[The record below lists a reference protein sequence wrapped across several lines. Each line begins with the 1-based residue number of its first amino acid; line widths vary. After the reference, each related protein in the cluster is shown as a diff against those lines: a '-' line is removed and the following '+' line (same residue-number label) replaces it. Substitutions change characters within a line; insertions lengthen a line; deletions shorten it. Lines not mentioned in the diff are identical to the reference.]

1 MNTPED
7 ELHQVSAKAV
17 TAFLGAFK
25 MDALPISVG
34 QINQGIICVVL
45 YWVVGVSMNSSFVF
59 LPSTADS
66 SIIEPWCQN

>member
-25 MDALPISVG
+25 MDALPISAG
-34 QINQGIICVVL
+34 ANKSRNHLCCPALGGGSQ
-45 YWVVGVSMNSSFVF
+45 YK
-59 LPSTADS
+59 
-66 SIIEPWCQN
+66 